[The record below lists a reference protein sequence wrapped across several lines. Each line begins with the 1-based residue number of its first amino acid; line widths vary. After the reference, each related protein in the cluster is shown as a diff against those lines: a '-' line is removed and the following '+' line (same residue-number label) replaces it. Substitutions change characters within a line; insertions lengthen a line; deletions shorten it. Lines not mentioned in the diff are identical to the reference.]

1 MKKLISILL
10 LFAMLTACGVQKTT
24 PEEKGPPAGEMTLP
38 ESTQT
43 EYDAGECACT
53 MTTEWTE
60 YDPSV
65 GAVWY
70 ILKNESGQDVETG
83 ADYQLETLGENG
95 SWYQVPLV
103 ENAAWYA
110 IAYELPA
117 GGSIALACS
126 FSMFDYDFS
135 GGGTYRIVKEVEG
148 QTCTAEF
155 RLKAGAAIS
164 ADAPYGFAP
173 LEDLPEIYGAD
184 TAAENDVVYTNDGV
198 KNGNAVETFL
208 HKVGLGVPS
217 QLRTVQDYGEGAVMV
232 IDAIYENGHFLWR
245 MRQGEDVAEERFS
258 YIVTDGTDLYLS
270 NGADW
275 ETAERYAGKELAWLV
290 PMETAGPELVSAV
303 EKLTE
308 DRLAANTAR
317 YRVWSADGQWDAS
330 LTDVPTEF
338 SVNFH
343 VGSGGG
349 WGTMY
354 DLNRWDGLETAIWG
368 LEWQEDG
375 KLLLVCET
383 VDGGASRLT
392 FDPATETLES
402 EALN

>member
-1 MKKLISILL
+1 MKRLISILL
-10 LFAMLTACGVQKTT
+10 IFLMLTGCGPQERTT
-24 PEEKGPPAGEMTLP
+24 PEEQGPSAGEITLP
-38 ESTQT
+38 ESSTQT

-65 GAVWY
+65 EAVWY
-70 ILKNESGQDVETG
+70 ILKNESGRDVETG

-117 GGSIALACS
+117 GGSIALSCH

-164 ADAPYGFAP
+164 ADTPYGFAP
-173 LEDLPEIYGAD
+173 LEDLPETYGAD
-184 TAAENDVVYTNDGV
+184 TAAEGDVVYTNDGV
-198 KNGNAVETFL
+198 KNGEAVEAFL
-208 HKVGLGVPS
+208 YKVSLHIPC
-217 QLRTVQDYGEGAVMV
+217 QLRTVQDYGEGTVMV
-232 IDAIYENGHFLWR
+232 IDAIYENGHFLWQ
-245 MRQGEDVAEERFS
+245 MRQGDYVAEERFS
-258 YIVTDGTDLYLS
+258 YIVTDGTDLYRS

-290 PMETAGPELVSAV
+290 PMETAGPELISAV

-317 YRVWSADGQWDAS
+317 YRVWSADGQWDAF
-330 LTDVPTEF
+330 LTEIPTEF
-338 SVNFH
+338 GVNFH
-343 VGSGGG
+343 SGG
-349 WGTMY
+349 WGSMY

-392 FDPATETLES
+392 FDPETETLES
-402 EALN
+402 EAVN